1 MNSRGF
7 TLLEVMVAM
16 TIFAIASMALM
27 QATATQTATLST
39 LESRTFARWV
49 AENQLALAT
58 LEQRW
63 PQESWVNG
71 ESDMAGQRWY
81 WRWQGVKTG
90 DENLRAMDV
99 EVRWVK
105 TQRDAGAMLRGY
117 YVRHH
122 SREQ

>member
-1 MNSRGF
+1 MNARGF

-16 TIFAIASMALM
+16 TIFAIAGMALM

-49 AENQLALAT
+49 AENQLALET

-63 PQESWVNG
+63 PQEGWVNG

-90 DENLRAMDV
+90 DDNLRAMDV
-99 EVRWVK
+99 EVRSVK
-105 TQRDAGAMLRGY
+105 AQRDAEAMLRGY
-117 YVRHH
+117 YARRNR
-122 SREQ
+122 REQ

>member
-16 TIFAIASMALM
+16 TIFAIAGMALI

-49 AENQLALAT
+49 AENQLAQAT

-105 TQRDAGAMLRGY
+105 TQRDAGVMLRGY